1 MQNETGSAEMETLT
15 VAEGAHRST
24 SSSPA
29 SFASSLQCSAVGK
42 RFGTRVVMRDVSF
55 EVKSGEVVAVVG
67 RNGAGKSTLLRL
79 VAGLTRPT
87 VGSIRWLEEGT
98 QHSDNL
104 GWRCGLC
111 APDAPL
117 YRELTVGENLEFWA
131 QMRGAVSREEL
142 QAFLERFQLRT
153 RWNDLAGELSSGLRA
168 RLQLAVA
175 TWHRPSVLLLDEP
188 GANLDE
194 AGRTLLREIVDE
206 QRVRGV
212 TLLATNDA
220 REAELADRRVEL

>member
-1 MQNETGSAEMETLT
+1 MG
-15 VAEGAHRST
+15 RSPST
-24 SSSPA
+24 PDA
-29 SFASSLQCSAVGK
+29 SQSTFSSLPTPFSSLVCSGVGK
-42 RFGTRVVMRDVSF
+42 RFGARVVMRDVSF
-55 EVKSGEVVAVVG
+55 EVTRGEVVAIVG

-79 VAGLTRPT
+79 VAGLTQPT
-87 VGSIRWLEEGT
+87 IGSLAWRDENGVE
-98 QHSDNL
+98 DNSSL

-131 QMRGAVSREEL
+131 QMRGAVTHESL
-142 QAFLERFQLRT
+142 QIFLERFQLRT
-153 RWNDLAGELSSGLRA
+153 RWNDLSGELSSGLRA

-175 TWHRPSVLLLDEP
+175 TWHQPSILLLDEP
-188 GANLDE
+188 GANLDD
-194 AGRTLLREIVDE
+194 AGRTLLGEIVTE
-206 QRVRGV
+206 QRTRGI